1 MMKYNRVAEDA
12 PKERFAMKRQRL
24 ERGEY
29 GYLNQKKQKALCGT
43 FLMVFIGIAIFVA
56 GLLLNKME
64 ATNIFT
70 VIAVC
75 MVMPAAKYFVS
86 YVILFPYKP
95 MEAATRERLASY
107 AKEQD
112 TVLYDVVFT
121 SSEKVMHLD
130 CIYVTGH
137 QLVGYTSRKKD
148 NVPIMQ
154 DYFKKE
160 LKNRCISYA
169 VYIATEEKQI
179 KDRMKLRGEEPD
191 TNEEVKDEVLSMLR
205 TFTV

>member
-1 MMKYNRVAEDA
+1 MK
-12 PKERFAMKRQRL
+12 KQKS
-24 ERGEY
+24 ERGQY
-29 GYLNQKKQKALCGT
+29 GYLKEKKQNSLFGT
-43 FLMVFIGIAIFVA
+43 LLMVVIGIAIFVT

-64 ATNIFT
+64 ATNVFT
-70 VIAVC
+70 VIAIC

-95 MEAATRERLASY
+95 MDLETKKRLDSY
-107 AKEQD
+107 AKEGD

-137 QLVGYTSRKKD
+137 QVIGYTSRAKD
-148 NVPIMQ
+148 KVQIMQ
-154 DYFKKE
+154 DYLKKE
-160 LKNRCISYA
+160 LKLRGISYA
-169 VYIATEEKQI
+169 VFIATEEKQI
-179 KDRMKLRGEEPD
+179 KDRMKLRGEEAAEA
-191 TNEEVKDEVLSMLR
+191 NSAAKEEVLSMLR

>member
-1 MMKYNRVAEDA
+1 MK
-12 PKERFAMKRQRL
+12 KQKL

-29 GYLNQKKQKALCGT
+29 GYLKQKKQKALFGT
-43 FLMVFIGIAIFVA
+43 FLMVLIGIAIFVV

-64 ATNIFT
+64 ATNLFT
-70 VIAVC
+70 VIAIC

-86 YVILFPYKP
+86 YVVMFPYRP
-95 MEAATRERLASY
+95 MDAATKERLASY
-107 AKEQD
+107 AKEGD

-137 QLVGYTSRKKD
+137 QIIGYTSRKKD
-148 NVPIMQ
+148 NIQVIA

-160 LKNRCISYA
+160 LKLRLSSYA
-169 VYIATEEKQI
+169 VYIATEEKQV
-179 KDRMKLRGEEPD
+179 KDRMKLRGEESAEAN
-191 TNEEVKDEVLSMLR
+191 TEAKEEVLSMLR

>member
-1 MMKYNRVAEDA
+1 MKKA
-12 PKERFAMKRQRL
+12 KL
-24 ERGEY
+24 ERGQY
-29 GYLNQKKQKALCGT
+29 GYLKEKKQKAVFGT
-43 FLMVFIGIAIFVA
+43 FLMVLIGLAIFVT

-64 ATNIFT
+64 ATNVFT

-75 MVMPAAKYFVS
+75 MVMPAAKYFVA
-86 YVILFPYKP
+86 YVVLFPYKP
-95 MEAATRERLASY
+95 IEPETKKRLDSY
-107 AKEQD
+107 AKEGD
-112 TVLYDVVFT
+112 TMLYDVVFT

-137 QLVGYTSRKKD
+137 QIIGYTSRAKD
-148 NVPIMQ
+148 KVQIIQ

-160 LKNRCISYA
+160 LKLRAISYA

-179 KDRMKLRGEEPD
+179 KDRMKLRGEDNNNSD
-191 TNEEVKDEVLSMLR
+191 TEAKEEVLSMLR

>member
-1 MMKYNRVAEDA
+1 
-12 PKERFAMKRQRL
+12 MKRQKS

-29 GYLNQKKQKALCGT
+29 GYLKERKQKALFGT
-43 FLMVFIGIAIFVA
+43 ILMVVIGLVIFVV

-86 YVILFPYKP
+86 YIVLFPYQP
-95 MEAATRERLASY
+95 MNAETKQRLDSY
-107 AKEQD
+107 AKTGD
-112 TVLYDVVFT
+112 TILYDVVFT

-130 CIYVTGH
+130 CIYITGH
-137 QLVGYTSRKKD
+137 QIIGYTSRKKD
-148 NVPIMQ
+148 NLSVIQ
-154 DYFKKE
+154 EYLKKE
-160 LKNRCISYA
+160 LKNRCISYT
-169 VYIATEEKQI
+169 VYIATEEKQV
-179 KDRMKLRGEEPD
+179 KDRMKLRGDEAEEA
-191 TNEEVKDEVLSMLR
+191 TEAKEEVLSMLR

>member
-1 MMKYNRVAEDA
+1 MKSQ
-12 PKERFAMKRQRL
+12 KL

-29 GYLNQKKQKALCGT
+29 GYLKQRKQKALSGT
-43 FLMVFIGIAIFVA
+43 ILMVLIGIAIFVV

-64 ATNIFT
+64 ATNLFT

-86 YVILFPYKP
+86 YVVLFPYKP
-95 MEAATRERLASY
+95 MSLETKERLASY
-107 AKEQD
+107 AREKD
-112 TVLYDVVFT
+112 SVLYDVVFT

-137 QLVGYTSRKKD
+137 QIIGYTSRAKD
-148 NVPIMQ
+148 RTQVIQ
-154 DYFKKE
+154 EYFKKE
-160 LKNRCISYA
+160 VKNRCLSYA
-169 VYIATEEKQI
+169 VYMATEEKQI
-179 KDRMKLRGEEPD
+179 KDRMKLRGEEQA
-191 TNEEVKDEVLSMLR
+191 EQSAEAKGEVLSMLR

>member
-1 MMKYNRVAEDA
+1 MK
-12 PKERFAMKRQRL
+12 KQKL

-29 GYLNQKKQKALCGT
+29 GYLKQRKNKALFGM
-43 FLMVFIGIAIFVA
+43 FLMVLIGFAIFGF

-70 VIAVC
+70 VIAIC
-75 MVMPAAKYFVS
+75 MVMPAAKFFVS
-86 YVILFPYKP
+86 YVVLFPYQP
-95 MEAATRERLASY
+95 ISMETKGRLASY
-107 AKEQD
+107 AKNDD

-137 QLVGYTSRKKD
+137 QIIGYTSRAKD
-148 NVPIMQ
+148 NVQVMQ
-154 DYFKKE
+154 EYLKKE
-160 LKNRCISYA
+160 CKLRGISYA
-169 VYIATEEKQI
+169 VYIVAQEKQI
-179 KDRMKLRGEEPD
+179 TDRMKLRGEE
-191 TNEEVKDEVLSMLR
+191 NAEVNTAAKEEVLSMLR

>member
-1 MMKYNRVAEDA
+1 MK
-12 PKERFAMKRQRL
+12 KQKL

-29 GYLNQKKQKALCGT
+29 GYLKRRKQKALSGT
-43 FLMVFIGIAIFVA
+43 CLMVLIGVAIFVV

-64 ATNIFT
+64 ATNLFT

-86 YVILFPYKP
+86 YVVLFPYKP
-95 MEAATRERLASY
+95 MDAATKERLNSY
-107 AKEQD
+107 AKEND

-121 SSEKVMHLD
+121 STEKVMHLD

-137 QLVGYTSRKKD
+137 QIIGYTSRTKD
-148 NVPIMQ
+148 KVQIIQ

-160 LKNRCISYA
+160 LKLRCISYA

-179 KDRMKLRGEEPD
+179 KDRMKLRGEETAD
-191 TNEEVKDEVLSMLR
+191 INNTEAKEEVLSMLR

>member
-1 MMKYNRVAEDA
+1 MK
-12 PKERFAMKRQRL
+12 KQKT

-29 GYLNQKKQKALCGT
+29 GYLKERKQRALFGT
-43 FLMVFIGIAIFVA
+43 ILMVLIGLAIFVV

-64 ATNIFT
+64 ATNLFT

-86 YVILFPYKP
+86 YVILFPYKF
-95 MEAATRERLASY
+95 MNSETKERLDSY
-107 AKEQD
+107 AKEND

-137 QLVGYTSRKKD
+137 QIVGYTSRKKD
-148 NVPIMQ
+148 NIQIIQ

-169 VYIATEEKQI
+169 VYIATEEKQV
-179 KDRMKLRGEEPD
+179 KDRMKLRGEETAE
-191 TNEEVKDEVLSMLR
+191 TNAEAKEEVLSMLR

>member
-1 MMKYNRVAEDA
+1 MK
-12 PKERFAMKRQRL
+12 KQKL

-29 GYLNQKKQKALCGT
+29 GYLKEKKRGAVRHT
-43 FLMVFIGIAIFVA
+43 IRMVLIGLVIFVV

-64 ATNIFT
+64 ARNVFT
-70 VIAVC
+70 IAAIC
-75 MVMPAAKYFVS
+75 MVLPAAKSFVS
-86 YVILFPYKP
+86 VIILFPYKP
-95 MEAATRERLASY
+95 MELETKERLASY
-107 AKEQD
+107 AKEND

-137 QLVGYTSRKKD
+137 QIIGYSSRKKD
-148 NVPIMQ
+148 HIPVIQ

-160 LKNRCISYA
+160 CKLRGISYT

-179 KDRMKLRGEEPD
+179 KDRMKLRGEEAAEA
-191 TNEEVKDEVLSMLR
+191 NAEAKEEAKEEVLTMLR

>member
-1 MMKYNRVAEDA
+1 MS
-12 PKERFAMKRQRL
+12 KERVTMKKQKL

-29 GYLNQKKQKALCGT
+29 GYLKNKKQKALSGT
-43 FLMVFIGIAIFVA
+43 FLMVLIGIVIFVV

-64 ATNIFT
+64 ARNVFT
-70 VIAVC
+70 VVAVC

-86 YVILFPYKP
+86 YVILFPYKS
-95 MEAATRERLASY
+95 MNLETKERLDSY
-107 AKEQD
+107 AREND
-112 TVLYDVVFT
+112 TMLYDVVFT

-137 QLVGYTSRKKD
+137 QIVGYTSRKKD
-148 NVPIMQ
+148 NIQIIQ
-154 DYFKKE
+154 DYLKKE

-169 VYIATEEKQI
+169 VYIATEERQV
-179 KDRMKLRGEEPD
+179 KDRMKLRGEETAD
-191 TNEEVKDEVLSMLR
+191 TSAEAKEEVLSMLR

>member
-1 MMKYNRVAEDA
+1 MK
-12 PKERFAMKRQRL
+12 KKKL

-29 GYLNQKKQKALCGT
+29 GYFIEKKRKSLFGT
-43 FLMVFIGIAIFVA
+43 FLMVFIGIAIFVI

-64 ATNIFT
+64 ATNLFS

-75 MVMPAAKYFVS
+75 MVMPAAKYFVA

-95 MEAATRERLASY
+95 MEQETKDRLDSY
-107 AKEQD
+107 AKEND
-112 TVLYDVVFT
+112 TLLYDVVFT

-137 QLVGYTSRKKD
+137 QIVGYTSRKKD
-148 NVPIMQ
+148 NIQVIQ
-154 DYFKKE
+154 EYLKKE
-160 LKNRCISYA
+160 LKLRCLPYT

-179 KDRMKLRGEEPD
+179 KDRMKLRGEEAKEA
-191 TNEEVKDEVLSMLR
+191 NGEAKEEVLAMLR

>member
-1 MMKYNRVAEDA
+1 MKKTN
-12 PKERFAMKRQRL
+12 L
-24 ERGEY
+24 ERGQY
-29 GYLNQKKQKALCGT
+29 GYLKEKKRKALVGT
-43 FLMVFIGIAIFVA
+43 FLMVLIGIAIFVV

-64 ATNIFT
+64 ATNLFT

-86 YVILFPYKP
+86 YVVVFPYQPTNPEVK
-95 MEAATRERLASY
+95 ERLDAY
-107 AKEQD
+107 AQKGD
-112 TVLYDVVFT
+112 TLLYDVVFT

-137 QLVGYTSRKKD
+137 QIIGYTSRAKD
-148 NVPIMQ
+148 NVQIMQ
-154 DYFKKE
+154 DYLKKE
-160 LKNRCISYA
+160 LKIRGISYA

-179 KDRMKLRGEEPD
+179 KDRMKLRGEE
-191 TNEEVKDEVLSMLR
+191 NAEQNAEVKEEVLSMLR

>member
-1 MMKYNRVAEDA
+1 MK
-12 PKERFAMKRQRL
+12 KKKK

-29 GYLNQKKQKALCGT
+29 GYLKQKKQGDLFGT
-43 FLMVFIGIAIFVA
+43 FLMVLIGIAIFVL

-64 ATNIFT
+64 ITNLFT

-86 YVILFPYKP
+86 YVVLFPYKP
-95 MEAATRERLASY
+95 MTEETKERLDSY
-107 AKEQD
+107 AKAGD

-121 SSEKVMHLD
+121 SSERVMHLD

-137 QLVGYTSRKKD
+137 QIIGYTSRKKD
-148 NVPIMQ
+148 KTEVIQ
-154 DYFKKE
+154 EYFKKE
-160 LKNRCISYA
+160 LKLRCLSYT
-169 VYIATEEKQI
+169 VYLATEEKQI
-179 KDRMKLRGEEPD
+179 KDRMKLRGEES
-191 TNEEVKDEVLSMLR
+191 TESEAKEEVLSMLR

>member
-1 MMKYNRVAEDA
+1 MK
-12 PKERFAMKRQRL
+12 KQKL

-29 GYLNQKKQKALCGT
+29 GYLGQKKQKALFGT
-43 FLMVFIGIAIFVA
+43 FLMVLIGIVIFIV

-64 ATNIFT
+64 ATNLFT

-86 YVILFPYKP
+86 YVILLPYKAINV
-95 MEAATRERLASY
+95 ETKERLASY
-107 AKEQD
+107 AEEND

-137 QLVGYTSRKKD
+137 QVIGYTSRAKD
-148 NVPIMQ
+148 NVQVIQ
-154 DYFKKE
+154 EYFKKE
-160 LKNRCISYA
+160 LKIRQLSYT
-169 VYIATEEKQI
+169 VYITSEEKKV
-179 KDRMKLRGEEPD
+179 KDRMKLCKEENMD
-191 TNEEVKDEVLSMLR
+191 AGAKEEVLSMLR

>member
-1 MMKYNRVAEDA
+1 MKK
-12 PKERFAMKRQRL
+12 PKL

-29 GYLNQKKQKALCGT
+29 GYLKQKKQKALSGT
-43 FLMVFIGIAIFVA
+43 ILMVLIGIAIFVA

-86 YVILFPYKP
+86 YVVLFPYKP
-95 MEAATRERLASY
+95 ISEETKERLASY
-107 AKEQD
+107 AREND

-121 SSEKVMHLD
+121 STEKVMHLD

-137 QLVGYTSRKKD
+137 QIIGFTSREKD
-148 NVPIMQ
+148 KIQVMQ

-160 LKNRCISYA
+160 LKNRCIPYT
-169 VYIATEEKQI
+169 VYIAVEEKQI
-179 KDRMKLRGEEPD
+179 KDRMKLRGEETENSSEAKED
-191 TNEEVKDEVLSMLR
+191 VISMLKV
-205 TFTV
+205 FTV